1 VSVPLLQAEHL
12 SVGIGD
18 RQIVAGLNLTL
29 RAGERLAILGR
40 NGAGKTTLL
49 HTLAGLRATAAGI
62 IRLDGTPI
70 DALDGREAAQLRGLL
85 AQHQVDA
92 FPASVLET
100 TLVGRHPH
108 LTRWDWE
115 GARDER
121 IARESL
127 AALSLGDLADRDI
140 RNLSGGERQRVA
152 IATLLAQQPRLYLLD
167 EPLAHLDLN
176 YQVAVLKLFG
186 GLARDQGVGIVMV
199 MHDINLALRYADRAL
214 LLSGDGTWREG
225 RVAETLTTASLSD
238 LYGHPLRQIADRDQ
252 HYLVPE

>member
-1 VSVPLLQAEHL
+1 VSTPLLQAENL
-12 SVGIGD
+12 SVQVD
-18 RQIVAGLNLTL
+18 NRQIVEGLDLTL

-49 HTLAGLRATAAGI
+49 HTLAGLRTPVAGVV
-62 IRLDGTPI
+62 RLEGTPI
-70 DALDGREAAQLRGLL
+70 DALDGRDAAQLRGLL

-127 AALSLGDLADRDI
+127 AALGLGDLANRDI
-140 RNLSGGERQRVA
+140 RHLSGGERQRVA

-176 YQVAVLKLFG
+176 HQIAVLDLFERQ
-186 GLARDQGVGIVMV
+186 AHDHDVGIVMV
-199 MHDINLALRYADRAL
+199 MHDINLALRHADRAL
-214 LLSGDGTWREG
+214 LLSGDGRWHEG
-225 RVAETLTTASLSD
+225 PAAETLTAETLSD
-238 LYGHPLRQIADRDQ
+238 LYGHPLRQIADRGQ
-252 HYLVPE
+252 RYFVPE